1 MEQLIRAVIGRNETV
16 QNITGNWVNVHTALL
31 PQEYTMIFITDQLFC
46 DITELYD
53 EKYNEYYPGF
63 TRLTTPV
70 IHFLEDYSFRSQ
82 LVYIETDYC
91 FGYGSQAGVLF
102 ENGKISD
109 SPLSGEGAVNKL
121 LKIIGVW
128 CVHGKDEFDSM
139 GLYKY
144 RKMP

>member
-16 QNITGNWVNVHTALL
+16 KNITDNWVNIHTAPL
-31 PQEYTMIFITDQLFC
+31 PQEYTMIFITDQFFC

-82 LVYIETDYC
+82 LIYIETNYC

-102 ENGKISD
+102 ENGKMAD

-128 CVHGKDEFDSM
+128 CVRGKDEFGSL

>member
-31 PQEYTMIFITDQLFC
+31 PQEYTIIFITDQLFC

-109 SPLSGEGAVNKL
+109 SPCQAARSKT
-121 LKIIGVW
+121 II
-128 CVHGKDEFDSM
+128 C
-139 GLYKY
+139 LYIN
-144 RKMP
+144 